1 MIVVVMI
8 REVSIVVE
16 IVEVISMDR
25 AINPFD
31 GSRRRLKSE
40 KHKSPKD
47 YNRQKN
53 KKVDINETFLEED
66 LLLRDNEQVNKKE

>member
-1 MIVVVMI
+1 
-8 REVSIVVE
+8 
-16 IVEVISMDR
+16 MDR

-53 KKVDINETFLEED
+53 KKVDLDETLLEED
-66 LLLRDNEQVNKKE
+66 LLLENNEQVNKKE